1 MRLLDRL
8 SRENNRDYTLRL
20 LKENIISLDLAPG
33 CQVSEAE
40 LAAQLGL
47 SRTPVREALIELS
60 KVGIV
65 MITPQ
70 KPSVVAS
77 IDEKLVEEAL
87 FLRKVLEC
95 SVVELVCGTAAPQD
109 IAHLEEII
117 QLQSFYLGRNSLDQL
132 LLTDNQF
139 HELLFHIAQKDH
151 IHALTQNFSIHFDRV
166 RRMSLDS
173 VENLKIIEDHSSIL
187 AAIRENRPS
196 LARELMQMHLSR
208 YKVDVAAIREKY
220 PQYF

>member
-1 MRLLDRL
+1 
-8 SRENNRDYTLRL
+8 
-20 LKENIISLDLAPG
+20 
-33 CQVSEAE
+33 
-40 LAAQLGL
+40 
-47 SRTPVREALIELS
+47 
-60 KVGIV
+60 

-70 KPSVVAS
+70 KPSVVAP